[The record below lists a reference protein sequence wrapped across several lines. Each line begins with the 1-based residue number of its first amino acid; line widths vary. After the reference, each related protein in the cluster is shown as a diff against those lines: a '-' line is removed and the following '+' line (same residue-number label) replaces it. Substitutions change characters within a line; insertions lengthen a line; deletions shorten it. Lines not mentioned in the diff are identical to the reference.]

1 MTSSSSTNKVARVA
15 AKSSNKSKKK
25 GANLLFPLV
34 IVAIVAS
41 GIGVIAYARSK
52 NVGTGDN
59 TTPPRAQLADG
70 SAYDHWH
77 AAFAVNVCG
86 KELGPFADIGADVL
100 GIHAHAGEA
109 LIHIHPFSVA
119 AASLKKR
126 MGKFFDQVG
135 LVVTDDGFKTPDGK
149 VYKVGETTCGGK
161 PTELVMAHWTKPMTD
176 PDAKPTIIRSG
187 FAGIRFKAD
196 LEAFSLAL
204 VPKGETPALPAGVS
218 SLQNPSDAGTGQGID
233 PSTMS
238 IPDISVDGTEPA
250 ASTPEGS
257 DSATSA
263 PDASAPASSAPAT
276 SAPAADGAGG

>member
-109 LIHIHPFSVA
+109 LIHTHPFSVA
-119 AASLKKR
+119 AAGEIAR
-126 MGKFFDQVG
+126 MGKFFEQVG
-135 LVVTDDGFKTPDGK
+135 LVVTDYGFKTPDG
-149 VYKVGETTCGGK
+149 
-161 PTELVMAHWTKPMTD
+161 
-176 PDAKPTIIRSG
+176 
-187 FAGIRFKAD
+187 
-196 LEAFSLAL
+196 
-204 VPKGETPALPAGVS
+204 
-218 SLQNPSDAGTGQGID
+218 
-233 PSTMS
+233 
-238 IPDISVDGTEPA
+238 
-250 ASTPEGS
+250 
-257 DSATSA
+257 
-263 PDASAPASSAPAT
+263 
-276 SAPAADGAGG
+276 